1 MRPKFYEPRWR
12 FRVDG
17 EVERELDLS
26 WAGFS
31 ALPREERTSDFHC
44 VTTWSKLDVEWS
56 GVLFLDIAALVQPK
70 DSARFVIAEGSDY
83 YTTNLPLEDCMDED
97 VLLAD
102 RLEGEPLPRDHGG
115 PLRLVVPKLYAW
127 KSAKFLNR
135 LTFSSVDQP
144 GYWAQRG
151 YHRRGDPWNEER
163 HSYRRL
169 RRPLTQEPL
178 SQDGLSRLPLRRIAV
193 SVASSNIPLPH
204 EQSIKP
210 RLVPERAEQRLV

>member
-1 MRPKFYEPRWR
+1 MIAAKAKLLERFRRVERRSGDRQRDRLPPGQHLAKGFPVLDLGVRPKFYEPRWR

-26 WAGFS
+26 WAEFS
-31 ALPREERTSDFHC
+31 ALPREERMSDFHC

-102 RLEGEPLPRDHGG
+102 RLEGEPLPREHGG
-115 PLRLVVPKLYAW
+115 PVRLIVPQLYAW

-135 LTFSSVDQP
+135 LTFTSVDRP
-144 GYWAQRG
+144 GYWEQRG
-151 YHRRGDPWNEER
+151 YHGRGDPWNEER
-163 HSYRRL
+163 HS
-169 RRPLTQEPL
+169 
-178 SQDGLSRLPLRRIAV
+178 
-193 SVASSNIPLPH
+193 
-204 EQSIKP
+204 
-210 RLVPERAEQRLV
+210 